1 MSHSRINSHPT
12 PATPRN
18 KVSPEKL
25 PTIGEKPGMTKR
37 QGMVPI
43 SRTPG
48 ESSYA
53 LQLPKQRRRH
63 DNQEDNI
70 YTSWSSTAATSIHA
84 QNSAPSTEYLR
95 EMSITTGMQQLSLL
109 SKPPRSAGTE
119 YAASGDAKCP
129 CTPSYIPKLV
139 AQIPCPSPVSASPS
153 KRPRHSLSPNKPGTI
168 LPFLSKYSNTHV
180 AWDTKGR
187 LEDVE
192 GLYGDLKEQ
201 MEMATTERI
210 NLQEDMNIYRTK
222 SMSISEIRSSVQPLL
237 ASLSRGSPT
246 TMKLTHG
253 LVAAVNEL
261 ESIRSQLSTTNT
273 NLQSTLESTKAEL
286 CAANIEVQNARR
298 AHAIEVDDLQRKQ
311 RNDLEDMGDHHR
323 REDEKTRKDAQEQ
336 VDRLI
341 KLHEDDILIL
351 ERRLKREI
359 EDERSRRLQQV
370 QELSIQLA
378 LQQQTAQLDAG
389 SKDREA
395 KTTKAELC
403 RLTADLE
410 REQTLNTT
418 FREKLSE
425 AAAHTAEVQVTAHAM
440 QVKIT
445 FLESD
450 NQAQSQAFADL
461 NRRMDEAIA
470 SASEANAKLRVE
482 ETLRRKLH
490 NQVQELKGNIR
501 VFCRVRPTLDAE
513 ADDGAK
519 ILYPDCDEDSKE
531 LTVMGPEQKSALGNV
546 TASRNGFSFDRVFG
560 PLSQNSTVF
569 EEISQLVQSA
579 LDGYN
584 VCIFCYGQTGSG
596 KTYTMSA
603 EDGMIP
609 LAVQQIYETATGLEE
624 KGWTYKMEGSFV
636 EVHNENI
643 NDLLGKA
650 EDMDKKKHEIKHDIQ
665 KCNTTITDIT
675 TVILD
680 SPATVTALLKRA
692 TVNRSVAATK
702 SNERSSRSHS
712 VFTLKLVG
720 DNSITGE
727 RSDGCLN
734 LVDLAGS
741 ERLAHS
747 GATGDRLKETQN
759 INKSLSCLRDVISA
773 LGQRKEGAHIPYRN
787 SKVKSAL
794 HWMDFRADRLTS
806 FFS

>member
-1 MSHSRINSHPT
+1 MSHSRSNSHT
-12 PATPRN
+12 NPATPRN
-18 KVSPEKL
+18 KASPEK
-25 PTIGEKPGMTKR
+25 PHTTSEKQGVTKR
-37 QGMVPI
+37 PSMLPI
-43 SRTPG
+43 SRTPCQ
-48 ESSYA
+48 SSFV
-53 LQLPKQRRRH
+53 LHLPKQRRRY

-70 YTSWSSTAATSIHA
+70 YSSWSSAAPHA
-84 QNSAPSTEYLR
+84 QISAPSAEYLR
-95 EMSITTGMQQLSLL
+95 EISITTGMQQLSLL
-109 SKPPRSAGTE
+109 SKPPRLAGTE
-119 YAASGDAKCP
+119 YAVSGDAKCP

-139 AQIPCPSPVSASPS
+139 AQMPCPSPVFASPS
-153 KRPRHSLSPNKPGTI
+153 KRTRHSLSPNKPGTI
-168 LPFLSKYSNTHV
+168 LPFLNKHSNTHV
-180 AWDTKGR
+180 AWDTQGR
-187 LEDVE
+187 LKDVE
-192 GLYGDLKEQ
+192 GLYGNLKEQ

-261 ESIRSQLSTTNT
+261 ESIRSQLSNTNS
-273 NLQSTLESTKAEL
+273 NLQSTLENTKAEL
-286 CAANIEVQNARR
+286 CAANIDVQNARR

-311 RNDLEDMGDHHR
+311 RNDLEDMRDHRR

-370 QELSIQLA
+370 QELSTQLA
-378 LQQQTAQLDAG
+378 LHQQTAQLDAG

-395 KTTKAELC
+395 QINKAELC

-418 FREKLSE
+418 LRGKLSE
-425 AAAHTAEVQVTAHAM
+425 AAVHTAEVEVTAHAM

-461 NRRMDEAIA
+461 NRRKDEAIA
-470 SASEANAKLRVE
+470 SALDAKAKLRVE

-513 ADDGAK
+513 ADEAAK

-546 TASRNGFSFDRVFG
+546 TTSRNCFSFDRVFG
-560 PLSQNSTVF
+560 PLSPNSTVF

-609 LAVQQIYETATGLEE
+609 LAVQQIYETAIGLEE
-624 KGWTYKMEGSFV
+624 KGWTYTMEGSFV
-636 EVHNENI
+636 EVHNETI

-650 EDMDKKKHEIKHDIQ
+650 EDLDKKKHEIKHDIQ
-665 KCNTTITDIT
+665 KCNTTITDVT
-675 TVILD
+675 TVMLD

-692 TVNRSVAATK
+692 SVNRSVAATK

-727 RSDGCLN
+727 RSEGSLN

-759 INKSLSCLRDVISA
+759 INRSLSSLGDVISA
-773 LGQRKEGAHIPYRN
+773 LGQGKEGAHIPYRN
-787 SKVKSAL
+787 SKVKCAL
-794 HWMDFRADRLTS
+794 HWMDVRADRLTFVPS
-806 FFS
+806 